1 VWDGLIGAMRDWLRM
16 FGRSSPGA
24 RMIER
29 DGVTA
34 AVVPVAPEHAVAN
47 SAVYA
52 EAEGLAAAY
61 DDLAAAYA
69 EIGANWMV
77 WVPTTDQQAHAT
89 LERNGHE
96 LDITLPVMTVKLDG
110 IERPPADAL
119 EDWTDDGD
127 LQVIGPLNDSAYGLE
142 TDSFARALADT
153 PENAVRAYVA
163 RLDGRAV
170 GCLTVIDHD
179 GNADVES
186 VAVLPEARGR
196 GISGKLLGYALADA
210 RERGLQTST
219 LVATELG
226 LPVYERLG
234 YREFGTVGM
243 WVRRTTGA

>member
-1 VWDGLIGAMRDWLRM
+1 M

-34 AVVPVAPEHAVAN
+34 SVVPVAPEHAVAN
-47 SAVYA
+47 SVLFA

-77 WVPTTDQQAHAT
+77 WVPTTDHEARAA
-89 LERNGHE
+89 LERDGHV
-96 LDITLPVMTVKLDG
+96 LDMTLRVMAVKLDR
-110 IERPPADAL
+110 IERPRADAL
-119 EDWTDDGD
+119 EDWTAEGE

-142 TDSFARALADT
+142 TDSFARALANT
-153 PENAVRAYVA
+153 PEGAVRAYVA

-210 RERGLQTST
+210 RERGLETST
-219 LVATELG
+219 LVATDLG

-243 WVRRTTGA
+243 WVRRETGA